1 MVKNQCIILG
11 IGFGTIAGKS
21 NLSRRTTFKSSHPLR
36 PKGIIIA
43 IDGPTAS
50 GKSTTAKQVAA
61 RLGYLHINTG
71 AMYRAF
77 ALMVRRRKG
86 HGHDPVRVHEL
97 LGLAEIGFDG
107 NGNIQLNG
115 VDVSREVQEPD
126 IALLASELSTLK
138 DVRAKMVE
146 KQRELGTD
154 GGVVLEGRDIGTVV
168 FPDAELKIFLV
179 ADASVRAKRRE
190 LEFERM
196 GTHIP
201 LEELRKQIE
210 ERDKRD
216 RERAISPLRKAP
228 DAIELDTTNLTIEG
242 QVERVYQL
250 ARERLG

>member
-1 MVKNQCIILG
+1 M
-11 IGFGTIAGKS
+11 
-21 NLSRRTTFKSSHPLR
+21 R

-50 GKSTTAKQVAA
+50 GKSTTARQVAA

-77 ALMVRRRKG
+77 ALMVRRRDH
-86 HGHDPVRVHEL
+86 HGHDPARVHAL
-97 LGLAEIGFDG
+97 LGETEIGFDA
-107 NGNIQLNG
+107 NGNVLLNG
-115 VDVSREVQEPD
+115 IDVSHEILEPD
-126 IALLASELSTLK
+126 IALLASELSTLA

-146 KQRELGTD
+146 KQRELGAD

-179 ADASVRAKRRE
+179 ADAGIRAERRD

-196 GTHIP
+196 GTNIP
-201 LEELRKQIE
+201 LEELRQQIE

-216 RERAISPLRKAP
+216 RERTISPLRKAA
-228 DAIELDTTNLTIEG
+228 DAVELDTTNLTIEE
-242 QVERVYQL
+242 QVERVYEL
-250 ARERLG
+250 AQKRLQ

>member
-1 MVKNQCIILG
+1 M
-11 IGFGTIAGKS
+11 
-21 NLSRRTTFKSSHPLR
+21 R

-61 RLGYLHINTG
+61 RLGYTHLNTG

-77 ALMVRRRKG
+77 ALMVHRRKG

-97 LGLAEIGFDG
+97 LGEAEIGFDG
-107 NGNIQLNG
+107 NGNILLNG
-115 VDVSREVQEPD
+115 TNVSREILEPD
-126 IALLASELSTLK
+126 IALLASELSTLA

-146 KQRELGTD
+146 KQRELGMD

-168 FPDAELKIFLV
+168 FPDAELKIFLI
-179 ADASVRAKRRE
+179 ADAGIRAERRE
-190 LEFERM
+190 LEFEEM

-201 LEELRKQIE
+201 LEALRQQIE

-216 RERAISPLRKAP
+216 RERTISPLRKAA
-228 DAIELDTTNLTIEG
+228 DAIELDTTNLTIEA
-242 QVERVYQL
+242 QVERVYAL
-250 ARERLG
+250 AKERIDSTFRG

>member
-1 MVKNQCIILG
+1 M
-11 IGFGTIAGKS
+11 
-21 NLSRRTTFKSSHPLR
+21 R

-61 RLGYLHINTG
+61 RLGYLHLNTG

-77 ALMVRRRKG
+77 ALLVRRRDH
-86 HGHDPVRVHEL
+86 HGHDPERVHEL
-97 LGLAEIGFDG
+97 IIEANIGFDSKG
-107 NGNIQLNG
+107 NVQLNG
-115 VDVSREVQEPD
+115 TDVGREIQEPD
-126 IALLASELSTLK
+126 IALLASELSTNAE
-138 DVRAKMVE
+138 VRAKMVE
-146 KQRELGTD
+146 KQRELGAE

-179 ADASVRAKRRE
+179 ADASVRAERRQ
-190 LEFERM
+190 LEFEKM

-201 LEELRKQIE
+201 LEELRQQLE

-216 RERAISPLRKAP
+216 RERTISPLRKAP
-228 DAIELDTTNLTIEG
+228 DAVEVDTTNLTIEG

-250 ARERLG
+250 AKLRLS